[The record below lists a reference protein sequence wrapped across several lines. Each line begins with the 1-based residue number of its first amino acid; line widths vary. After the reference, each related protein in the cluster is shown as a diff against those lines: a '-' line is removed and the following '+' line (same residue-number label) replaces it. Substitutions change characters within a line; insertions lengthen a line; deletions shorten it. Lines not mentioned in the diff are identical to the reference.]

1 MWSLDGIT
9 SQKVQVDPISPQY
22 RVNCWWFITVELR
35 TKDPAAGASAPVS
48 FALRAQ
54 TQPFPAKTIQQMT
67 SSLAEVLERQ
77 EREARRAEDK
87 TRQNAEK
94 EAHHKRLTGANQIAN
109 EVHFGVVRNVDGEFH
124 LQ

>member
-67 SSLAEVLERQ
+67 SSLAEVIPFFVASISISLKGDTHTYRYSRGKSEKRGGQ
-77 EREARRAEDK
+77 RIRRVR
-87 TRQNAEK
+87 TRRR
-94 EAHHKRLTGANQIAN
+94 KRTIS
-109 EVHFGVVRNVDGEFH
+109 D
-124 LQ
+124 